1 MSSNVPLKRDVKTLG
16 LVLRRTNYGEADRI
30 LSVITPEGKVSVIA
44 KGVRKARSKLAG
56 AVEMFTVSELMI
68 HFGRGEM
75 GTLTGA
81 KMVRHFSALI
91 RDLGRLEL
99 ASEFLKKVDRVAEN
113 SDSSEYYELLEQGLS
128 GLNDGLDTEL
138 VEAWFLLNLG
148 RASGEEV
155 NLYRDVAGEKLVADA
170 LYEWDEM
177 EEAFSVRA
185 GGAYG
190 ADEIKL
196 MRLMLTAKLEV
207 IARVKCDEKTIRAVA
222 RLARI
227 V

>member
-1 MSSNVPLKRDVKTLG
+1 MSVM
-16 LVLRRTNYGEADRI
+16 
-30 LSVITPEGKVSVIA
+30 A

-81 KMVRHFSALI
+81 KMVRHFSALV

-113 SDSSEYYELLEQGLS
+113 SDSPEYYGLLEQGLS
-128 GLNDGLDTEL
+128 GLNDGLTAEL

-148 RASGEEV
+148 RASGEEM
-155 NLYRDVAGEKLVADA
+155 NLYRDVAGEKLMADA

-177 EEAFSVRA
+177 EEAFLKHA
-185 GGAYG
+185 DGTYG

-196 MRLMLTAKLEV
+196 MRLMLTTKLEV
-207 IARVKCDEKTIRAVA
+207 ISRVKCGEKTIRAVV

-227 V
+227 I

>member
-1 MSSNVPLKRDVKTLG
+1 MSNGMRIRDIKTYG

-30 LSVITPEGKVSVIA
+30 LSIIAPEGKMSVMA
-44 KGVRKARSKLAG
+44 KGVRRARSKLAG
-56 AVEMFTVSELMI
+56 AVEMFTVSELMV

-81 KMVRHFSALI
+81 KMVRHFSALV

-113 SDSSEYYELLEQGLS
+113 SDSSEYYGLLEQGLS
-128 GLNDGLDTEL
+128 GLNDGLNTEL

-148 RASGEEV
+148 RASGEEM
-155 NLYRDVAGEKLVADA
+155 NLYRDVAGEKLMADA

-177 EEAFSVRA
+177 EEAFLKHA
-185 GGAYG
+185 DGTYG

-222 RLARI
+222 RLTRML
-227 V
+227 

>member
-1 MSSNVPLKRDVKTLG
+1 MPNSTPVKDIKTLG

-30 LSVITPEGKVSVIA
+30 LSVITQEGKMSVMA
-44 KGVRKARSKLAG
+44 KGVRRARSKLAG
-56 AVEMFTVSELMI
+56 AVEMFTVSELMV

-81 KMVRHFSALI
+81 KMVRHFSALV

-113 SDSSEYYELLEQGLS
+113 SDSSEYYGLLEQGLS
-128 GLNDGLDTEL
+128 GLNDGLNTEL

-148 RASGEEV
+148 RASGEEM

-177 EEAFSVRA
+177 EEAFLKHA
-185 GGAYG
+185 DGTYG

-222 RLARI
+222 RLTRML
-227 V
+227 